1 MSIIIMILLLSFL
14 VLVHEAGHFLAARM
28 FKIKVSKFGFGLPIG
43 PTLWSKQ
50 IGDVEVLI
58 HAFLLGGY
66 VSFPDD
72 DKDSKLPA
80 DSEDRFIN
88 RPVWQRMVVISAGV
102 IANIITAFF
111 LVFITSLVWGKL
123 PSENYQV
130 YVNKIA
136 AEQA

>member
-1 MSIIIMILLLSFL
+1 M
-14 VLVHEAGHFLAARM
+14 
-28 FKIKVSKFGFGLPIG
+28 
-43 PTLWSKQ
+43 
-50 IGDVEVLI
+50 EVLI

-136 AEQA
+136 AEKGASVWDSGMQSGDKIIKINGSDIKSLSFTCCSLKETWESLYNL